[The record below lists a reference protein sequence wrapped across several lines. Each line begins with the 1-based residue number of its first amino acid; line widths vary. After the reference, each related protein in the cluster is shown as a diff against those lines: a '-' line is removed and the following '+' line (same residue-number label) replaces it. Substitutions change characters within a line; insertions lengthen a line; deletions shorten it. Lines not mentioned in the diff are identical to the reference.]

1 MRAAAIAVSIS
12 SNVRREQR
20 EFNEPR
26 RPAQF
31 AVDLGAVK
39 PTSRTANPFK
49 EDPMTVRQLIDERE
63 GLVEDG
69 AEVLG
74 LSAL

>member
-1 MRAAAIAVSIS
+1 
-12 SNVRREQR
+12 
-20 EFNEPR
+20 
-26 RPAQF
+26 
-31 AVDLGAVK
+31 
-39 PTSRTANPFK
+39 
-49 EDPMTVRQLIDERE
+49 MTVRQLIDERE